1 MGPQAN
7 ASPEDTQGE
16 GEMVQDQKKYGMAGN
31 IAYIYRILFREQPR
45 TKVLL
50 AGKILLAVALPLIA
64 NLTVAA
70 AVASITGGQGVGD
83 YVLRMA
89 AVLIALGLLTY
100 LQQLITEWNE
110 FYVQSVQNRE
120 FLMGLV
126 CKSLDADYEN
136 VESQKQQRLLNQA
149 GHAVNVYRQGVSL
162 MYYGIPVCVANMIG
176 TIIYS
181 LTISVLDIRILA
193 VILVMTGVGLLLE
206 SRARRIIESLKE
218 EQFRIWGRVYYLKR
232 QTMSVENGKDIRIYH
247 MADWFLSGF
256 RRLARRN
263 INMEGERRKG
273 WFCVSATDGLFI
285 GIRDILAYAILI
297 AQVLEGSLSL
307 AEFTFCL
314 GVVSGISNW
323 IREMRNSWAQVCEG
337 NRMLR
342 DYRAM
347 MDYPNR
353 FPREGGLP
361 ATAAGEKGRP
371 LEIRFQHVSFQYEQ
385 GQEYILK
392 DLNFTI
398 KPGEKVALVGHN
410 GAGKSTLV
418 KLLCGFYH
426 PTQGQILVGGHSIE
440 AYDLNEYYK
449 LLSTIFQESNMLPL
463 SIACNVSG
471 REEAFTD
478 MERVRQCL
486 ETAGLSEDV
495 RRLENEEQTYITQ
508 TFRSDGIELSGGMAQ
523 KLMLARAIYK
533 DAPILVLDEPTAALD
548 PIAESRVY
556 QEYDRIARH
565 KTSLFISHRLAS
577 TKFCDRILYLEKGQ
591 ILEQGTHEG
600 LLAQGGKYA
609 EMFQIQSK
617 YYQEGGDA
625 Q

>member
-1 MGPQAN
+1 MGQQAYA
-7 ASPEDTQGE
+7 ASEYTQGVE
-16 GEMVQDQKKYGMAGN
+16 EMRQDQKKYGLAGN
-31 IAYIYRILFREQPR
+31 IAYIYRILFRDQPR
-45 TKVLL
+45 TKYLL
-50 AGKILLAVALPLIA
+50 VGKILLAVVIPLIA

-70 AVASITGGQGVGD
+70 AVASITEGHGAGGYMLQ
-83 YVLRMA
+83 MA
-89 AVLIALGLLTY
+89 AVLITLGLLSY
-100 LQQLITEWNE
+100 LQQFITEWNE

-149 GHAVNVYRQGVSL
+149 SHAVNVYRQGVNL
-162 MYYGIPVCVANMIG
+162 MYYGIPVCLANIIG

-181 LTISVLDIRILA
+181 LTISVLDIRILL

-206 SRARRIIESLKE
+206 RRARNITESLKE
-218 EQFRIWGRVYYLKR
+218 EQFRTWGRLYYLKR
-232 QTMSVENGKDIRIYH
+232 QTMSVENGKDIRIYN
-247 MADWFLSGF
+247 MRDWFLSGF
-256 RRLARRN
+256 TRLGRKN
-263 INMEGERRKG
+263 IKMEGQRSWG
-273 WFCVSATDGLFI
+273 WLCVSAADNLFI
-285 GIRDILAYAILI
+285 VVRDILAYGILI
-297 AQVLEGSLSL
+297 AQVLEGRLSL

-323 IREMRNSWAQVCEG
+323 IRGMRSSWAQVCNG

-347 MDYPNR
+347 IDYPNR
-353 FPREGGLP
+353 FPREGGLS
-361 ATAAGEKGRP
+361 ATAAQGEGKS
-371 LEIRFQHVSFQYEQ
+371 LEIQFRHVSFQYEQ

-392 DLNFTI
+392 DVNITI
-398 KPGEKVALVGHN
+398 KPGERVALVGHN

-426 PTQGQILVGGHSIE
+426 PTQGEILVGGHPIE

-471 REEAFTD
+471 KEETCTD
-478 MERVRQCL
+478 MERVRHCL
-486 ETAGLSEDV
+486 ETAGLSEEIDK
-495 RRLENEEQTYITQ
+495 LENREHTYITQ
-508 TFRSDGIELSGGMAQ
+508 TFRPDGIELSGGMAQ
-523 KLMLARAIYK
+523 KLMLARALYK

-617 YYQEGGDA
+617 YYQEGVEI